1 MLIGIDAS
9 RAAKDQRTGTEG
21 YAFHL
26 IRELVPLAEA
36 AGHRLRLYFQDWSR
50 RTIFD
55 SLIVENVV
63 IPWPRLWTHLRLA
76 WELHRR
82 PPDLF
87 FTPAHVI
94 PFTYR
99 GPAVATVHDLGYLFF
114 PEAHT
119 RSQKTYLQWSTRHNA
134 QRSRRVLADSEAT
147 KRDMTAHLGT
157 PPQKID
163 VVYPGLD
170 PELQP
175 VRDEA
180 ALAAVQAKYRISAN
194 ATAGATAPY
203 FLYLGTLQ
211 PRKNVGRL
219 VEAYASAV
227 KAFANA
233 PETPR
238 LVLAGKPGWLS
249 QPIMEQIA
257 ALPEAVARR
266 VQVTGYVAEEDKA
279 ALLSGATA
287 LLFPSLYEGFGFPV
301 LEAQVCETPVLT
313 SNSSSLPEVAGE
325 AALLVDPENV
335 EEIAAGIERLAQ
347 DEALRRRLVEAGR
360 ENVRRFSWQKA
371 AQAALRTLEEAAQ

>member
-9 RAAKDQRTGTEG
+9 RAAKAQRTGTEG
-21 YAFHL
+21 YAYHL

-36 AGHRLRLYFQDWSR
+36 AGHRLRLYFQQQPQHPIS
-50 RTIFD
+50 D
-55 SLIVENVV
+55 SPAVEHVV

-114 PEAHT
+114 PQAHT
-119 RSQKTYLQWSTRHNA
+119 RTQKAYLQWSTRHNA

-147 KRDMTAHLGT
+147 RQDLTTHLGT
-157 PPQKID
+157 PSQKID
-163 VVYPGLD
+163 VVYPGID

-175 VRDEA
+175 VHDEEV
-180 ALAAVQAKYRISAN
+180 LSAVQAKYGIA
-194 ATAGATAPY
+194 APY

-219 VEAYASAV
+219 VEA
-227 KAFANA
+227 FANA
-233 PETPR
+233 PAAGNQQ

-257 ALPEAVARR
+257 ALPAPVAQR
-266 VQVTGYVAEEDKA
+266 VRVTGYVAEEDKA

-301 LEAQVCETPVLT
+301 LEAQACETPVLT

-325 AALLVDPENV
+325 AALLVDPERMD
-335 EEIAAGIERLAQ
+335 EIRAGIERLAQ

-360 ENVRRFSWQKA
+360 SNVRRFNWQKA
-371 AQAALRTLEEAAQ
+371 AAAALRTLEEAVP